1 MAQENKNLLLLKRI
15 AENDSEALE
24 ELVRDNMGLVKS
36 IVMRFKDRGV
46 EYDDLVQI
54 GAIGM
59 IKAARSF
66 DFSYNN
72 AFSTYAVPLITG
84 EILRFLRDDGPIK
97 VSRSIK
103 SKATAVMRAREEFSK
118 REGREPRVSELA
130 FECNISC
137 EEISEVIEACSPV
150 HSLSEIVGGDPDGLK
165 LSDVIPD
172 RENEIE
178 KMTDKIALKQAME
191 SLSEVQ
197 KEIIR
202 LRYYKNF
209 SQQMTGRVLG
219 LSQVKVSREE
229 KKIMTILKTAL

>member
-1 MAQENKNLLLLKRI
+1 MAQENKNLILLKKIR
-15 AENDSEALE
+15 ENDHDALE

-36 IVMRFKDRGV
+36 IVMRFRDRGV

-84 EILRFLRDDGPIK
+84 EILRYLRDDGAIK

-103 SKATAVMRAREEFSK
+103 SKATAVMKAREAFSL
-118 REGREPRVSELA
+118 REGREPRISELSN
-130 FECNISC
+130 ECGIPP
-137 EEISEVIEACSPV
+137 EEISEVIEACSPI
-150 HSLSEIVGGDPDGLK
+150 HSLSESVGSEPDGLK
-165 LSDVIPD
+165 LYDVIPD

-178 KMTDKIALKQAME
+178 KMTDKIALSQAMGQ
-191 SLSEVQ
+191 LSEVQ
-197 KEIIR
+197 REIIR
-202 LRYYKNF
+202 LRYYRNF
-209 SQQMTGRVLG
+209 SQQMTGKILG
-219 LSQVKVSREE
+219 LSQVKISREE
-229 KKIMTILKTAL
+229 KKIMVILKTAL